1 MSQGTTLKDK
11 VTVVLGGSG
20 GIGAAA
26 AYQFAAEGARVVVV
40 YRSDKAGADV
50 VVASLPG
57 SGHLAAAAAVEDTP
71 SLEALA
77 ALVAETFGRADIL
90 VNSAGFTKPVPAGD
104 LDALDDAFI
113 DKMFQVNWRGQFA
126 AIRAFRKLLEA
137 SGAGLV
143 VNVSSIAALSGVG
156 SNIAYAAV
164 KAGMDTLTK
173 SLARALAPDI
183 RVMSVSP
190 GVVDT
195 DFVPG
200 RGAEQLA
207 RIAPTIPLKR
217 VATPD
222 DVGRAIV
229 ACATHLTYSTGSLIV
244 VDGGRAL

>member
-11 VTVVLGGSG
+11 VVVVLGGSG

-57 SGHLAAAAAVEDTP
+57 SGHLAAPATVEDTA

-77 ALVAETFGRADIL
+77 TLVGETFGRADIL

-126 AIRAFRKLLEA
+126 AIRAFRRLLEA
-137 SGAGLV
+137 NGAGLV

>member
-11 VTVVLGGSG
+11 VAVVLGGSG

-40 YRSDKAGADV
+40 YRNDKAGADV

-57 SGHLAAAAAVEDTP
+57 SGHLAATATVEDTP
-71 SLEALA
+71 TLEALA
-77 ALVAETFGRADIL
+77 AQVAETFGRADIL